1 MFNDETL
8 TAATKADFGRIY
20 GEPDPRAYFRALH
33 PLGYQVPQ
41 RALPV
46 FRSML
51 AAPGRSPRARTVLD
65 VCCSYGI
72 NGALLGHAVDLDELG
87 RRYTDPALAGLR
99 PDELAADDRRFYAR
113 RGSTGGVTVHGVD
126 ASAPAVNYA
135 LAAGLLSRGWAED
148 LESHPPSPGL
158 AAGARAVGTVVCT
171 GGVGYIGERTF
182 SRLLDTFEA
191 PEQVWLAV
199 FVLRVF
205 DYAPIAE
212 VFEPYGLVTER
223 LPGTFPQRRFADAD
237 EAGAAVDDVRA
248 RGLDP
253 TGRESDG
260 WFHADCFLT
269 RPRAAAAALPVAALL
284 SH

>member
-1 MFNDETL
+1 MLNDETL
-8 TAATKADFGRIY
+8 TATSKADFDRIY
-20 GEPDPRAYFRALH
+20 TTPDPRAYFRALR
-33 PLGYQVPQ
+33 PLDYQIPQ

-46 FRSML
+46 FRSVL
-51 AAPGRSPRARTVLD
+51 AAPDRPPRARTVLD

-72 NGALLGHAVDLDELG
+72 NGALLGYAVDLDDLG
-87 RRYTDPALAGLR
+87 RRYTDPALAGLGSH
-99 PDELAADDRRFYAR
+99 ELAAADRRFYTDRPAP
-113 RGSTGGVTVHGVD
+113 GGVTVYGLD
-126 ASAPAVNYA
+126 SSEPAVDYA
-135 LAAGLLSRGWAED
+135 VRAGLVSRGWAED
-148 LESHPPSPGL
+148 LESRPPSATL
-158 AAGARAVGTVVCT
+158 SAGAREVGTVVCT

-182 SRLLDTFEA
+182 SRLLELLA
-191 PEQVWLAV
+191 EPEQVWLAV

-205 DYAPIAE
+205 DYAPIAA

-253 TGRESDG
+253 AGRESEG

-269 RPRAAAAALPVAALL
+269 RPRAAALALPAARL